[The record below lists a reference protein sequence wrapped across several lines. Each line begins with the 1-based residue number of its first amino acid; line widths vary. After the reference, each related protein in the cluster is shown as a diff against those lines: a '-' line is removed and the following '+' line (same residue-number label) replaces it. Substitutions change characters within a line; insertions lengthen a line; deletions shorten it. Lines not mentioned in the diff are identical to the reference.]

1 MPTKKDSSAKLT
13 TLIFIFPLV
22 VLLLYG
28 ILSHLFF
35 FYTQKDTI
43 SEVQQYEQTLMDIEK
58 NRLKEK
64 IDNFSQ
70 FIHYYDSKSSDKI
83 KKDAKSIVSLA
94 VNVANNI
101 YHNYKDKL
109 SEDELKLLI
118 IKTLSDIKFEGDLGY
133 MFVLDLKGNAYVH
146 IDPKIKNNNIMNIQ
160 DVNGK
165 FILKEFNKVLQQK
178 GEGFVDYFWYIVK
191 EGHKQMHYKISYVKM
206 LDCYDWYIGAG
217 EYLKYM
223 KRYVRD
229 DIITFI
235 KDNHQFQDGFLFI
248 SDSDKHIIYKPQDN
262 AVSDLA
268 RYIKKGFY
276 SDDKY
281 LAYSNYIPEY
291 DWYITAIKNLNHIKQ
306 SIEYKKKLQELKR
319 KENVKTNYYLVLFS
333 WFVSLILSLYL
344 SNIIHKKLK
353 RYEQRLQNS
362 NKQLIFQSRQAL
374 LGELLPM
381 IAHQW
386 RQPINKI
393 ASIIARLRFMPQD
406 TKLDQALLNKHYK
419 DIEDNI
425 EFMSETIDDFREFYQ
440 PKRDNSNQNLK
451 KLILRSVE
459 FVNGYIKKK
468 SIDINLV
475 LDDIY
480 YPLHANEFLQI
491 MINLIK
497 NAADACDIGGMIHIR
512 LYTDTHQIYICVAD
526 NGHGIKKED
535 IHKVFEPYFSTKKDS
550 MGLGLYMSRII
561 VQQHLKGDIK
571 VRRLQKGTEFIIN
584 LPIV

>member
-1 MPTKKDSSAKLT
+1 MSTKKDSSAKLT
-13 TLIFIFPLV
+13 MLIFIFPLV

-35 FYTQKDTI
+35 FYTQKETI

-70 FIHYYDSKSSDKI
+70 FIQYYDSKSSDKI

-94 VNVANNI
+94 VSVANNI
-101 YHNYKDKL
+101 YHNYKDRL
-109 SEDELKLLI
+109 SEDELKQLL

-146 IDPKIKNNNIMNIQ
+146 IDPKIKNHNIMNIQ
-160 DVNGK
+160 DINGK
-165 FILKEFNKVLQQK
+165 FILKEFNKVLRQK

-191 EGHKQMHYKISYVKM
+191 EGHKQMHYKISYVKI

-248 SDSDKHIIYKPQDN
+248 SDKDKHIIYTPQNNTILDF
-262 AVSDLA
+262 DQ
-268 RYIKKGFY
+268 YIKKGLY
-276 SDDKY
+276 SNDKY
-281 LAYSNYIPEY
+281 LAYSNYIPGY
-291 DWYITAIKNLNHIKQ
+291 DWYITAIKDLSHIKQ

-333 WFVSLILSLYL
+333 WFISLILSIYL

-406 TKLDQALLNKHYK
+406 TKLDQVLLDKHYK
-419 DIEDNI
+419 DIETNI

-440 PKRDNSNQNLK
+440 PKRDTSNQNLK
-451 KLILRSVE
+451 NLILRAVE
-459 FVNGYIKKK
+459 FVDGYIKKQ
-468 SIDINLV
+468 SISMDMK
-475 LDDIY
+475 LDDIDY
-480 YPLHANEFLQI
+480 ALHVNEFLQI

-497 NAADACDIGGMIHIR
+497 NAADACDIGGQIRIR
-512 LYTDTHQIYICVAD
+512 LHKDQHHIYININD

-571 VRRLQKGTEFIIN
+571 VHRLQKGTEFIIS

>member
-1 MPTKKDSSAKLT
+1 MHTKKDSSAKLT

-43 SEVQQYEQTLMDIEK
+43 SEVQQYKQTLIDIEK

-70 FIHYYDSKSSDKI
+70 FIQYYDSKSSDKI

-94 VNVANNI
+94 VNIANNI
-101 YHNYKDKL
+101 YHNYKEIL
-109 SEDELKLLI
+109 SEDELKELL

-146 IDPKIKNNNIMNIQ
+146 IDPKIKNHNIMNIQ
-160 DVNGK
+160 DINGK
-165 FILKEFNKVLQQK
+165 FILKEFNKVLQQN

-229 DIITFI
+229 DILSFI
-235 KDNHQFQDGFLFI
+235 KDNHKFQDGFLYI
-248 SDSDKHIIYKPQDN
+248 SDSNKHIIYEPQDN
-262 AVSDLA
+262 TILDLA
-268 RYIKKGFY
+268 KYVKKGFF
-276 SDDKY
+276 SDDRY
-281 LAYSNYIPEY
+281 LAYSAYIPEY
-291 DWYITAIKNLNHIKQ
+291 NWYITAIKDLSHIKQ

-333 WFVSLILSLYL
+333 WFVSLILSIYL
-344 SNIIHKKLK
+344 SNIINNKLK
-353 RYEQRLQNS
+353 RYEQKLQES

-406 TKLDQALLNKHYK
+406 TKLDQALLDKHYK
-419 DIEDNI
+419 DIETNI

-440 PKRDNSNQNLK
+440 PKRDTSNQNLK
-451 KLILRSVE
+451 NLILRAVE
-459 FVNGYIKKK
+459 FVDGYIKKQ
-468 SIDINLV
+468 SINMDMK
-475 LDDIY
+475 LDDID

-497 NAADACDIGGMIHIR
+497 NAADACDIGGKIGIR
-512 LYTDTHQIYICVAD
+512 LYQNPHQVYICVTD
-526 NGHGIKKED
+526 NGHGIEKED
-535 IHKVFEPYFSTKKDS
+535 IHKIFEPYFSTKKDS
-550 MGLGLYMSRII
+550 MGLGLYMSKII